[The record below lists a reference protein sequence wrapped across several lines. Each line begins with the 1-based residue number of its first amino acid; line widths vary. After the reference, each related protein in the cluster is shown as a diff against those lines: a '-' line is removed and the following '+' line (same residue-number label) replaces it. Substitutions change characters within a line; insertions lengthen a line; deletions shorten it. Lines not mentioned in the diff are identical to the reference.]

1 MFSSTRNNL
10 IALTTFHSSA
20 SEQDPMACGKTYTWM
35 IVGPSFF
42 SVLVHIALMEYSA
55 DAHVDGLKGGEIQ
68 EVRVE
73 NTGKVW
79 ER

>member
-10 IALTTFHSSA
+10 IALTTFHSSCCG
-20 SEQDPMACGKTYTWM
+20 QGKTYTWM

-42 SVLVHIALMEYSA
+42 SVLIYNALMEYSA
-55 DAHVDGLKGGEIQ
+55 DAHADGLKGGEIQ

>member
-1 MFSSTRNNL
+1 
-10 IALTTFHSSA
+10 
-20 SEQDPMACGKTYTWM
+20 M

-42 SVLVHIALMEYSA
+42 SVLIYNALMEYSA
-55 DAHVDGLKGGEIQ
+55 DAHADGLKGGEIQ

-73 NTGKVW
+73 DTGKVW

>member
-1 MFSSTRNNL
+1 
-10 IALTTFHSSA
+10 
-20 SEQDPMACGKTYTWM
+20 M

-55 DAHVDGLKGGEIQ
+55 DAHADGLKGGEIQ